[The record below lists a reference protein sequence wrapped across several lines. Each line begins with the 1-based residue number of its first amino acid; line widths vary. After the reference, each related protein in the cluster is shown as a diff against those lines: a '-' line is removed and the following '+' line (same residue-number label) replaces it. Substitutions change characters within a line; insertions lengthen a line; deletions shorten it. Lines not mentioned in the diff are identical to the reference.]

1 MTFAIIPYSKSKNIL
16 YSAHF
21 RMRKLI
27 VLLGL
32 GLPCLVNAQLLSLP
46 PSSSKDG
53 VVIKPADV
61 NGGTALWGSP
71 TTLGAYQISGDGY
84 QKPLHPGSADQEL
97 GLTWN
102 YTPPSSLA
110 AARQGINATGGI
122 VRAIFVGETAGWL
135 NDFGYTYSGVPSGQ
149 KSYTAWQRIQ
159 SFGAANNT
167 NIKFG
172 DYFDVNLA
180 PGQMANF
187 DFWLSAPGVM
197 GPRPTSLTDLG
208 GVYTAF
214 NPSASSSPTQQY
226 LWAASSL
233 SVNTWIPSLSAS
245 APVATYLAGIEDW
258 RIDRGSDR
266 DYNDF
271 MFALQ
276 FYNSDGTPF
285 TATAVP
291 EPGTW
296 AAIAGVLAFGFVLVR
311 RYCFPKTL

>member
-1 MTFAIIPYSKSKNIL
+1 
-16 YSAHF
+16 
-21 RMRKLI
+21 MRKLM

-32 GLPCLVNAQLLSLP
+32 GLPCLVNAQLPSLP
-46 PSSSKDG
+46 PNSSNDG
-53 VVIKPADV
+53 VVVKPAGV
-61 NGGTALWGSP
+61 NSSPALWGSP
-71 TTLGAYQISGDGY
+71 TSLGAYQISGDDY
-84 QKPLHPGSADQEL
+84 QKPLHPGSPDQEL

-102 YTPPSSLA
+102 FSAPSSLA
-110 AARQGINATGGI
+110 TARQAINTTGGI

-159 SFGAANNT
+159 SFGSTNDT

-187 DFWLSAPGVM
+187 DFWFSAPGEM
-197 GPRPTSLTDLG
+197 GSRPTSLTDLG

-214 NPSASSSPTQQY
+214 NSSASSSSTPQY
-226 LWAASSL
+226 LWAASSIT
-233 SVNTWIPSLSAS
+233 VDTWIPSLSAA

-266 DYNDF
+266 DYNDLVL
-271 MFALQ
+271 ALQ

-285 TATAVP
+285 TAVP

-296 AAIAGVLAFGFVLVR
+296 AAIAGILAFGFVLIR
-311 RYCFPKTL
+311 RLGFRQAP

>member
-1 MTFAIIPYSKSKNIL
+1 M
-16 YSAHF
+16 
-21 RMRKLI
+21 
-27 VLLGL
+27 VLFGF

-46 PSSSKDG
+46 PSSSNDG
-53 VVIKPADV
+53 VVVKPAGV
-61 NGGTALWGSP
+61 NSGPALWGSP
-71 TTLGAYQISGDGY
+71 TSLGAYQISGDDY

-102 YTPPSSLA
+102 YAAPASLS

-149 KSYTAWQRIQ
+149 KSYTAWPRIQ
-159 SFGAANNT
+159 SFGSTKTT

-172 DYFDVNLA
+172 NYFDVNLA
-180 PGQMANF
+180 PGQMASF
-187 DFWLSAPGVM
+187 DFWLSAPGEM
-197 GPRPTSLTDLG
+197 GSRPTSLTDLG

-214 NPSASSSPTQQY
+214 NSSASSSSTPQY
-226 LWAASSL
+226 LWAASSIA
-233 SVNTWIPSLSAS
+233 VDTWIPSVSAA

-266 DYNDF
+266 DYNDLV
-271 MFALQ
+271 FAVQ

-285 TATAVP
+285 IAVP

-296 AAIAGVLAFGFVLVR
+296 AAIAGMLAFVFVLIR
-311 RYCFPKTL
+311 RLGFRQAP